1 MGHCYSAVCYISD
14 SLSTAV
20 CYTNDP
26 LSTTVCYTSDPLSIA
41 VCYTSDP
48 LSIPVIPMTPVTV
61 VISMTPCP
69 QLLCV
74 CMVRG
79 VGQCCLFTSDLLS
92 TAAVWVYGEV
102 WDSAVCLPVI
112 SCPQLLCGCMEK
124 GLRQLR
130 ISLVSLEV
138 GRGLVML
145 HMLVEQMRPRL
156 QAILDMANVR
166 PGAAQALRA
175 GATGPC
181 SELLNTPDEMV
192 FCCSP

>member
-92 TAAVWVYGEV
+92 TAAVWVYGER
-102 WDSAVCLPVI
+102 SAAAPHQPGFTGSGSRSGDAAHAGGADATSPSGHPGHGQRATWRCTSP
-112 SCPQLLCGCMEK
+112 E
-124 GLRQLR
+124 
-130 ISLVSLEV
+130 
-138 GRGLVML
+138 GRG
-145 HMLVEQMRPRL
+145 HW
-156 QAILDMANVR
+156 
-166 PGAAQALRA
+166 ALLRTA
-175 GATGPC
+175 EYTR
-181 SELLNTPDEMV
+181 
-192 FCCSP
+192 